1 LKHSCGKLSAVLRT
15 AWDSKCWQQKN
26 VSTSLSR
33 FAADLEKY
41 DLLRWRGV
49 VKEVTGLLIESEGPA
64 TSVGSFCEIQTNQG
78 RTIRTQVAGFRN
90 GRILSIPLEEVE
102 GLEPGAAIYA
112 RSGDAQVRV
121 GPDLLGRVLD
131 GFRRPMDGGP
141 PLDGSESYGL
151 FSEPPGPME
160 REHIQQML
168 STGFAPLTVCFPA
181 V

>member
-1 LKHSCGKLSAVLRT
+1 MLATEERL
-15 AWDSKCWQQKN
+15 D
-26 VSTSLSR
+26 LSR